1 MFHLRAIIFWLCL
14 PQVTVAEPADEK
26 NKHDP
31 ALSNLAHILE
41 RIVLDHPP
49 IPSTQKILSSKKW
62 AHHMALWMELNQ
74 RNEQFLP
81 GKQTKLYQALRLLPF
96 ESYTL
101 NRHAKPLAISPYTSA
116 LAPLPIQLPG
126 AQHSSS
132 ITFTLSLPPAT
143 TGQRLGVTLPP
154 SSQVF
159 LDDKALV
166 AESKTPAQVIDNRV
180 VILQP
185 LSRRDNSSSL

>member
-1 MFHLRAIIFWLCL
+1 
-14 PQVTVAEPADEK
+14 
-26 NKHDP
+26 
-31 ALSNLAHILE
+31 
-41 RIVLDHPP
+41 
-49 IPSTQKILSSKKW
+49 
-62 AHHMALWMELNQ
+62 MELNQ

-180 VILQP
+180 YAIPAAKSSRQLVIVVTGTVRQNRLAVRLLNPTPNDRAQCLKSLGIEEEAYHP
-185 LSRRDNSSSL
+185 NWLSVLWAFRT